1 MDAASHE
8 GDRLQKVLAR
18 VGIGSRRVCEDLIA
32 EGRVL
37 VDGEIAVLGRR
48 IDVET
53 ALIEVDGAPVGVRPD
68 LVHYLLNKPAG
79 VVSTADDPQ
88 GRPTVV
94 GMVPTEPRVFPVGR
108 LDLETEGLLLL
119 TNDGELTHRL
129 THPSFGVEKEYV
141 AEVLGEPSRG
151 ALRRLREG
159 IELDDGTTSPA
170 RAALLDPSELRL
182 TIHEGRNRQVR
193 RMCEAIGHP
202 VVRLIRTRIGPL
214 ADRSLEP
221 GAWRELTGDEL
232 RSLQRAVAGPGDRS
246 GG

>member
-1 MDAASHE
+1 
-8 GDRLQKVLAR
+8 
-18 VGIGSRRVCEDLIA
+18 
-32 EGRVL
+32 
-37 VDGEIAVLGRR
+37 
-48 IDVET
+48 
-53 ALIEVDGAPVGVRPD
+53 
-68 LVHYLLNKPAG
+68 
-79 VVSTADDPQ
+79 
-88 GRPTVV
+88 
-94 GMVPTEPRVFPVGR
+94 
-108 LDLETEGLLLL
+108 
-119 TNDGELTHRL
+119 
-129 THPSFGVEKEYV
+129 VEKEYV

-159 IELDDGTTSPA
+159 IELDDVTTSPA
-170 RAALLDPSELRL
+170 RAALLDPSVLRL